1 MEKQKKRTTFRFLRK
16 TPSHCSDIG
25 VGGAP
30 SALGWISGVRS
41 SSPALTAVDVTG
53 QHRRLLVDPPSS
65 WPRRIREFFR
75 RWRGRSDSGQR
86 PGDDGQRPQRTLA
99 WASAGAS
106 GCARCVEFEDAD
118 GHRRCLRRDAP
129 PGVLRRR
136 LATVRIARHRCGGQ
150 VRGPKSRRSRPSAA
164 QSDPINRS
172 ARKSGNH
179 PCRPALPILSLGTIF
194 TEFGLTTGE
203 GVVHSTR

>member
-41 SSPALTAVDVTG
+41 SSPALTAVDATG
-53 QHRRLLVDPPSS
+53 QHRRLLIDPPSS

-99 WASAGAS
+99 CASAGAS
-106 GCARCVEFEDAD
+106 GCARCVEFVDAD
-118 GHRRCLRRDAP
+118 GHRRSLRRDAP
-129 PGVLRRR
+129 PGVLRGGFARSESH
-136 LATVRIARHRCGGQ
+136 ATDAAGRSEGRK
-150 VRGPKSRRSRPSAA
+150 PRRSRPSAA

-203 GVVHSTR
+203 GVVYLTR